1 MTYPGLG
8 GQQPPPQNS
17 APSGQL
23 TPGVT
28 PGVSG
33 QVVAS
38 RVIIIGTG
46 GELLVY
52 SPAAG
57 AGNLIVSIAAM
68 PGTDPYGN
76 AYLEGI
82 TAYVTIG
89 GDRIAVEL
97 GQGSFAGSPTA
108 ALFTHD
114 QTSPAFFDPMVGA
127 VQASAAGC
135 SMVLYS
141 GQSTGG
147 ASVSGVQASD
157 SVFSGVAGGQL
168 EFIGGQVV
176 VQGTLT
182 IDGDLILTTIN
193 GSANTGTSGLTSGV
207 INGTSGAASAGT
219 AHTHGPGTFAV
230 ANGQHNHTI

>member
-57 AGNLIVSIAAM
+57 AGNLIASVAGSA
-68 PGTDPYGN
+68 GTDQYGN
-76 AYLEGI
+76 AEQVAI
-82 TAYVTIG
+82 TSYVTGNTG
-89 GDRIAVEL
+89 GYSQL
-97 GQGSFAGSPTA
+97 AG
-108 ALFTHD
+108 
-114 QTSPAFFDPMVGA
+114 GA
-127 VQASAAGC
+127 VNVNAAGAA
-135 SMVLYS
+135 SPVVLN
-141 GQSTGG
+141 STTP
-147 ASVSGVQASD
+147 GVGIL
-157 SVFSGVAGGQL
+157 FSGTVAGGDS
-168 EFIGGQVV
+168 EAAIEVASADANGGTSLIALSAGQCELPPV
-176 VQGTLT
+176 
-182 IDGDLILTTIN
+182 IDGMSVTGGLTVDTIN
-193 GSANTGTSGLTSGV
+193 GSANTGSAGLPNGG
-207 INGTSGAASAGT
+207 IAGTSGAASAGT

-230 ANGQHNHTI
+230 TNGVHVHTI